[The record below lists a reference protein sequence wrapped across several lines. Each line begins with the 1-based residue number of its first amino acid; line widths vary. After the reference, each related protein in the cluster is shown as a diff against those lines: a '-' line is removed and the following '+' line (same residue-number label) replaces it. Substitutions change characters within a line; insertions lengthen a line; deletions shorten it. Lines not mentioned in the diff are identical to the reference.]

1 LQYRVNPDGHDDG
14 TAAWPDQEQGENVMG
29 VARNAEVWI
38 FGGLVALLLAACLD
52 GKTERA
58 RPASAV
64 SAVSEVELAQPQ
76 AGSQQPMYVVYVV
89 GKRPSAAEKR
99 AMRASKG

>member
-1 LQYRVNPDGHDDG
+1 
-14 TAAWPDQEQGENVMG
+14 MG

-38 FGGLVALLLAACLD
+38 CGALGVLLLAACLD
-52 GKTERA
+52 GKTQRA

-64 SAVSEVELAQPQ
+64 SAVPEVELAPPQ
-76 AGSQQPMYVVYVV
+76 AGSNQPMYVVYVV

-99 AMRASKG
+99 AAQAAKG

>member
-1 LQYRVNPDGHDDG
+1 
-14 TAAWPDQEQGENVMG
+14 MG

-38 FGGLVALLLAACLD
+38 FGGFAALLLVACLD

-64 SAVSEVELAQPQ
+64 SAVPEVELAQPQ
-76 AGSQQPMYVVYVV
+76 AGSNQPMYVVYVV
-89 GKRPSAAEKR
+89 GKRPNAAEKR
-99 AMRASKG
+99 AAQAAKG

>member
-1 LQYRVNPDGHDDG
+1 
-14 TAAWPDQEQGENVMG
+14 MG

-38 FGGLVALLLAACLD
+38 FGAFAALLLVACLD

-64 SAVSEVELAQPQ
+64 SAVPEVELAPPQ
-76 AGSQQPMYVVYVV
+76 AGSNQPMYVVYVV

-99 AMRASKG
+99 AAQAAKG

>member
-1 LQYRVNPDGHDDG
+1 
-14 TAAWPDQEQGENVMG
+14 MG
-29 VARNAEVWI
+29 VARNVEVWI
-38 FGGLVALLLAACLD
+38 FGAFATLLLAACLD

-64 SAVSEVELAQPQ
+64 SAVPEVELAQPQ
-76 AGSQQPMYVVYVV
+76 PGSKQPMYVVYVV

-99 AMRASKG
+99 AALASKG

>member
-1 LQYRVNPDGHDDG
+1 
-14 TAAWPDQEQGENVMG
+14 MG
-29 VARNAEVWI
+29 VARNVEVWI
-38 FGGLVALLLAACLD
+38 FGTLAALLLAACLD

-64 SAVSEVELAQPQ
+64 SAVPEVELAQPQ
-76 AGSQQPMYVVYVV
+76 AGSHQPMYVVYVV

-99 AMRASKG
+99 AARAGRG

>member
-1 LQYRVNPDGHDDG
+1 
-14 TAAWPDQEQGENVMG
+14 MG

-38 FGGLVALLLAACLD
+38 FGAFVTLLLAACLD

-64 SAVSEVELAQPQ
+64 SVVSEVELAPPQ
-76 AGSQQPMYVVYVV
+76 AGSNQPMYVVYVV

-99 AMRASKG
+99 AMRSGKG